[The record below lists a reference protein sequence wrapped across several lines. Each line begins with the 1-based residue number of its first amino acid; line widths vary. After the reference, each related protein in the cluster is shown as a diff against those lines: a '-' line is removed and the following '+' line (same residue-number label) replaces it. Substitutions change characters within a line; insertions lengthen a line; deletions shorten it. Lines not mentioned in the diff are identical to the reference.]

1 MTFQQHLMTNGKISL
16 NPLIFDV
23 FHPPRYVVLLALPLA
38 RRYLHLGRLGLREQI
53 QARTGVP
60 LIFVLLVYLELLSS
74 LPGAFRDFQ
83 RFPPV
88 PRVYLLN
95 LIPRHLA
102 QRRVNLAQR
111 PRHHGAF
118 EGGRLF
124 WVLDAAG
131 GRLVLRGLV
140 GLSLLLPSHLILVFL
155 RQLSLVVGDGLGSS
169 RLKRVRVV
177 RVLVKEGKAT
187 CP

>member
-1 MTFQQHLMTNGKISL
+1 MTNGKVCL
-16 NPLIFDV
+16 LPLIFDV

-38 RRYLHLGRLGLREQI
+38 RRYLHLGRLALREQI

-60 LIFVLLVYLELLSS
+60 LIFVLLVHLELLSS
-74 LPGAFRDFQ
+74 LPGPFRHFQ
-83 RFPPV
+83 RLPPV
-88 PRVYLLN
+88 PRVYLPD

-102 QRRVNLAQR
+102 QCRIDLAQR

-131 GRLVLRGLV
+131 GRL
-140 GLSLLLPSHLILVFL
+140 S
-155 RQLSLVVGDGLGSS
+155 
-169 RLKRVRVV
+169 
-177 RVLVKEGKAT
+177 
-187 CP
+187 